1 MHRLRMNEVR
11 NSFFFFILFSLLLES
26 LVTLNRFFG
35 VYISAELVAAIGG
48 LISMFLLGPS

>member
-1 MHRLRMNEVR
+1 MNEVQ